1 MSKTHQKYDLS
12 ILIAEDDPTALFL
25 LQRVSEKYLKHVY
38 TAANGQEAL
47 DLFAQIKPDIILTDV
62 AMPIMDGIRL
72 ISNIRKTNKDIPIIL
87 HTAFSDKD
95 TLVAAIGL
103 GVTKYIQ
110 KPNGMEELPKIL
122 EEIGTQFQLNREIES
137 KNRRI
142 NILFNAIEH
151 SSSMI
156 AILDEQGDFEYVNP
170 IFFEETKR
178 DAADVLGYSPD
189 SVFDFQEEIQFEKL
203 LNIAATG
210 TSVFLEA
217 RVKNIEPTVWVK
229 FVLISIENEGDRLNY
244 VMLIDNITDRKKYE
258 RHLLKAKE
266 DLERKVN
273 ERTLELLH
281 AKDLAEEAN
290 KAKSLFLAKVS
301 HELRTPLNGV
311 IGIASLLV
319 DTHLDEK
326 QHKYLQVIRNSSWS
340 LLSIINDIL
349 DYSKMESTGVKLYPV
364 KTELFNC
371 FENVCSLLKVE
382 AEKKNIS
389 LLKSYNNIKNT
400 AYMIDSKRIEQIIT
414 NLLGNAI
421 KFTNQGSVTLKC
433 EILESNPNQDEILI
447 SVIDTGIGIKE
458 DLNIDLFES
467 FTQAEHTMTRT
478 FGGTGLGL
486 TISKDLIGLMN
497 GKIWY
502 QSKWQEGTTFFIQ
515 IKLDKPLLNKTET
528 ENDDERINL
537 NQMEGRLLC
546 AEDSIINVEVFK
558 GIFETTRLDVVF
570 ASNGREAIEILK
582 HKEID
587 IVLMDVQ
594 MPEMDGLTATKII
607 KSNPNFKHIPIIGLT
622 AHAAK
627 ENQNECLVAGMND
640 VVIKPVEKTQLLE
653 KINSFLQIGT
663 LTYNLSGLL
672 DSINYN
678 KTTLKRLIGYFVT
691 NYRQELIEIDNALS
705 NNNYDKIYRVIHKM
719 KSEVGNFGAK
729 KIVRIAVEIEQ
740 SIGNKNFKNV
750 SDKIIEFKEHLSI
763 LNDDLQKYLKTL

>member
-1 MSKTHQKYDLS
+1 MPNRHKKYNIS

-25 LQRVSEKYLKHVY
+25 LQRVSEKYIKHVH
-38 TAANGQEAL
+38 TAVNGQEAL
-47 DLFAQIKPDIILTDV
+47 ELFNQIKPDLVLTDV
-62 AMPIMDGIRL
+62 AMPIMDGIGL

-122 EEIGTQFQLNREIES
+122 EEIGYQFQLNREIES

-156 AILDEQGDFEYVNP
+156 SILDEHGNFEYVNP

-178 DAADVLGYSPD
+178 VAANVLGSSPD
-189 SVFDFQEEIQFEKL
+189 SVFDFQEDLRFDDL
-203 LNIAATG
+203 LGIAAKG

-217 RVKNIEPTVWVK
+217 RVKNLDPTVWVK
-229 FVLISIENEGDRLNY
+229 FVLLSVENEGDSLNY
-244 VMLIDNITDRKKYE
+244 VMLIDNITNRKKYE
-258 RHLLKAKE
+258 KHLLKSKE

-349 DYSKMESTGVKLYPV
+349 DYSKMESTGVKLYPE
-364 KTELFNC
+364 KAELSKCFDNVFN
-371 FENVCSLLKVE
+371 LLKEE

-389 LLKSYNNIKNT
+389 LLKSYDSIKDT
-400 AYMIDSKRIEQIIT
+400 AYMIDAKRVEQVIT

-421 KFTNQGSVTLKC
+421 KFTQQGSVTIKC
-433 EILESNPNQDEILI
+433 ETLEQSPNQDELLI
-447 SVIDTGIGIKE
+447 SVADTGIGIKE
-458 DLNIDLFES
+458 DLNINLFDS
-467 FTQAEHTMTRT
+467 FTQAEHTMTRK

-486 TISKDLIGLMN
+486 TISKELIELMD
-497 GKIWY
+497 GKIWF
-502 QSKWQEGTTFFIQ
+502 QSKWKEGTTFFIQ
-515 IKLDKPLLNKTET
+515 MKLDKPQLNKSET
-528 ENDDERINL
+528 EDVDERINL
-537 NQMEGRLLC
+537 TQMEGRLLC
-546 AEDSIINVEVFK
+546 AEDSMINVEVFK

-594 MPEMDGLTATKII
+594 MPEMDGLTATRII
-607 KSNPNFKHIPIIGLT
+607 KSNPIFKDIPIIGLT

-653 KINSFLQIGT
+653 KIHSFLQFGT

-672 DSINYN
+672 NSINYN
-678 KTTLKRLIGYFVT
+678 KTILKRLIEFFMT
-691 NYRQELIEIDNALS
+691 NHIQELKEIDIALS
-705 NNNYDKIYRVIHKM
+705 NNDFDLLYRVIHKM

-729 KIVRIAVEIEQ
+729 KIVSIAVEIEH